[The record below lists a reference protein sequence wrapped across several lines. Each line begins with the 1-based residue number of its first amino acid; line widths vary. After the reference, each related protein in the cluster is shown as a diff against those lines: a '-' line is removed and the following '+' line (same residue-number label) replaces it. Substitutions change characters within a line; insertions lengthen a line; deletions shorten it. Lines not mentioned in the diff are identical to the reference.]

1 MQHEE
6 QRLNRRGSTVL
17 FALLFTLL
25 LGGGG
30 PAAAF
35 ADTTPAA
42 VKQLQ
47 PGKAAGLVRALRR
60 VCDDDESDSDRTPF
74 RLGGDPSIETVL
86 VSTRPAG
93 EGRAAPAVAPAE
105 SRRAPFHA
113 RAPPAA

>member
-1 MQHEE
+1 VEHEE

-17 FALLFTLL
+17 FALLLTFLL
-25 LGGGG
+25 GGG

-60 VCDDDESDSDRTPF
+60 ACDDDAGDSDTTLF
-74 RLGGDPSIETVL
+74 RPAGDPSIETLL
-86 VSTRPAG
+86 VSVRPAG
-93 EGRAAPAVAPAE
+93 EGAAAPAVARAE